1 MTPSRALVVTL
12 VFAAS
17 ASLAV
22 GAVAQKLP
30 RVGVLLPTGCGEPP
44 APRHPFEADLRR
56 LGYEQGRTIAYE
68 CRGARGDLARLPA
81 LSAELVALEVEAILA
96 FTWPAAAAAKQATA
110 AIPIVVVSAGDPAR
124 VGLVASLA
132 RPGGNI
138 TGISDQSAESSA
150 KRLEILKESHPGAR
164 RVAVLWNTADRSM
177 TDRFGEIAEGART
190 LGVGIEPL
198 GVRNRE
204 ELREALVKLDHL
216 VPDALIVVVDM
227 LTSAN
232 RRQILDAAAS
242 RRLPM
247 ISERKRFAEDG
258 GLISYG
264 PTNEEM
270 FRRAAHQLDRILK
283 GAKPADLPVEQPT
296 RFELVVNLRT
306 AKALGIAIPQSILLR
321 ADEVI
326 E

>member
-1 MTPSRALVVTL
+1 VRLLALSTVAL
-12 VFAAS
+12 AFMAAS
-17 ASLAV
+17 VADA
-22 GAVAQKLP
+22 AAQKLP
-30 RVGVLLPTGCGEPP
+30 RVGVLLPTACGEPP
-44 APRHPFEADLRR
+44 APRHPFERDLRG
-56 LGYEQGRTIAYE
+56 LGYEQGRTIVYE

-81 LSAELVALEVEAILA
+81 FAAELVALEVDAILA

-164 RVAVLWNTADRSM
+164 RVAVLWNAADRSM
-177 TDRFGEIAEGART
+177 TDRFEEIAQGART
-190 LGVGIEPL
+190 LGVSIEPL
-198 GVRNRE
+198 GVQDRE
-204 ELREALVKLDHL
+204 ELREALGRLDQL
-216 VPDALIVVVDM
+216 APDALMVVVDL

-232 RRQILDAAAS
+232 RQRIIAVAAE

-258 GLISYG
+258 GLVSYG

-270 FRRAAHQLDRILK
+270 FLRAAHQLDRILK

-296 RFELVVNLRT
+296 KFELVVNLKT
-306 AKALGIAIPQSILLR
+306 AKALGLTIPQSILLR